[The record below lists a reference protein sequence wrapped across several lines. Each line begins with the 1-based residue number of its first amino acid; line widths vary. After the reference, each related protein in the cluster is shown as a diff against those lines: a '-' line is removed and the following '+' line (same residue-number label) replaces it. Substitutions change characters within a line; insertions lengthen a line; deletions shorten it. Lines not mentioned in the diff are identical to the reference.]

1 MATLE
6 YLPDNKQSCAENLL
20 PFEILYERYYIR
32 IYRYIRAH
40 LHNDEDAADLTQ
52 QVFFQIW
59 LQINTYQPERGSF
72 ATWIFSIAHHR
83 LVDYYRAS
91 RSAVSWEP
99 LYEIT
104 ITEQNPEE
112 MVISAESLAHVKALL
127 DALSDAERELLAL
140 RFAAQLSLAEIAA
153 IIGKNVDATRK
164 QLTRLIQRLHRQY
177 HLQDLEKSELL
188 PELLVPTLP
197 TFMTTLLQVY
207 TAPTPIARLV
217 LLCPTFSQP
226 YMSSLRNN

>member
-1 MATLE
+1 MAALE
-6 YLPDNKQSCAENLL
+6 QLPDNKLSCVENLL
-20 PFEILYERYYIR
+20 PFEILYERYYTR
-32 IYRYIRAH
+32 IYCYLRAH
-40 LHNDEDAADLTQ
+40 LHNDDDAADLTQ

-59 LQINTYQPERGSF
+59 LQIKSYQPERGSF
-72 ATWIFSIAHHR
+72 ATWVFSIAHHR

-112 MVISAESLAHVKALL
+112 IVISAESLACVKALL

-140 RFAAQLSLAEIAA
+140 RFAARLSLAEIAA

-177 HLQDLEKSELL
+177 HRQDLEKPL
-188 PELLVPTLP
+188 PELLELALP
-197 TFMTTLLQVY
+197 TFVTVLLQVY
-207 TAPTPIARLV
+207 TSPPPIARLV
-217 LLCPTFSQP
+217 FLCPTQP
-226 YMSSLRNN
+226 QLRMSSLRNN

>member
-1 MATLE
+1 MAALE
-6 YLPDNKQSCAENLL
+6 QLPDNKLSCAENLL

-40 LHNDEDAADLTQ
+40 LHNDDDVADLTQ

-59 LQINTYQPERGSF
+59 LQIKTYQPERGSF
-72 ATWIFSIAHHR
+72 ATWAFSIAHHR

-91 RSAVSWEP
+91 RSAISWEP

-112 MVISAESLAHVKALL
+112 IVISAESLAQVKALL

-140 RFAAQLSLAEIAA
+140 RFAARLSLAEIAA

-177 HLQDLEKSELL
+177 HRQDQEKPL
-188 PELLVPTLP
+188 PELLEPALP
-197 TFMTTLLQVY
+197 TFVTVLFQIY
-207 TAPTPIARLV
+207 TSPPPIARLV
-217 LLCPTFSQP
+217 FLGPKQP
-226 YMSSLRNN
+226 QLRMSSLRNN

>member
-6 YLPDNKQSCAENLL
+6 HLSGNKPPCAENLL
-20 PFEILYERYYIR
+20 PFEILYERYYTR
-32 IYRYIRAH
+32 IYHYIRAH
-40 LHNDEDAADLTQ
+40 LHNDDDAADLTQ

-59 LQINTYQPERGSF
+59 LQIKTYQPERGSF
-72 ATWIFSIAHHR
+72 ATWVFSIAHHR

-112 MVISAESLAHVKALL
+112 IVISAESLAHVKALL

-140 RFAAQLSLAEIAA
+140 RFAARLSLAEIAA
-153 IIGKNVDATRK
+153 IIGKNVDAARK

-177 HLQDLEKSELL
+177 HRQDLERSL
-188 PELLVPTLP
+188 PELSEPALP
-197 TFMTTLLQVY
+197 TFVTVLHQVY
-207 TAPTPIARLV
+207 TSPPPIARLV
-217 LLCPTFSQP
+217 FLGPTLPQLRL
-226 YMSSLRNN
+226 SSLRNN